1 MKKDGSTRT
10 EEQGKNRRERE
21 KADEMPYADT
31 DFFVRIANSDDR
43 LNSRALKVLESYTG
57 ETYTSI
63 LTLVELALDTVIK
76 EVHVEEMIASVLFI
90 ARLTGAGD
98 YDAIVAA
105 HPIDHEKAGVFDSFH
120 ASLCGGRYHQL

>member
-1 MKKDGSTRT
+1 
-10 EEQGKNRRERE
+10 
-21 KADEMPYADT
+21 MPYADT
-31 DFFVRIANSDDR
+31 EFLVAICNSDDG
-43 LNSRALKVLESYTG
+43 LNSWALKVLESYTG

-63 LTLVELALDTVIK
+63 LTLVELALVRVRK

-105 HPIDHEKAGVFDSFH
+105 HPIDHEKAGVFNSFH
-120 ASLCGGRYHQL
+120 SSLCEGDIIRSDHMYDKPGVKRSGSEFL

>member
-1 MKKDGSTRT
+1 
-10 EEQGKNRRERE
+10 
-21 KADEMPYADT
+21 MPYADT

-63 LTLVELALDTVIK
+63 LTLVELALVRVRK

-90 ARLTGAGD
+90 ARLTGAGE
-98 YDAIVAA
+98 YCTIVAA
-105 HPIDHEKAGVFDSFH
+105 HPIEHEKAGLFDSFH
-120 ASLCGGRYHQL
+120 ASLCEDEIISSDHMYDKPGVKRAGSEFLQKQ